1 MKKKNQAIKKVVDF
15 FGGSQVET
23 AKKLNVSKSQV
34 WQWLNNVNS
43 IAIEKA
49 IDIEDKTNGAV
60 KCEDLRPD
68 VNWSVIRSKVV

>member
-1 MKKKNQAIKKVVDF
+1 MKKKNPAIKKVVDF

-34 WQWLNNVNS
+34 WQWLNNVNA

-49 IDIEDKTNGAV
+49 IDIEDKTNGEV
-60 KCEDLRPD
+60 KCEELRPD
-68 VNWSVIRSKVV
+68 VNWSVIRGRA

>member
-1 MKKKNQAIKKVVDF
+1 MKKKNPAIKKVVDF

-23 AKKLNVSKSQV
+23 SKKLNVSKSQV
-34 WQWLNNVNS
+34 WQWLNNVNA

-60 KCEDLRPD
+60 KCEELRPD
-68 VNWSVIRSKVV
+68 VNWSVIRGRS

>member
-1 MKKKNQAIKKVVDF
+1 MEKKNQAIKKAIDF
-15 FGGSQVET
+15 FGGSQVKT

-34 WQWLNNVNS
+34 WQWLNNVNA

-60 KCEDLRPD
+60 KCEELRPD
-68 VNWSVIRSKVV
+68 VNWSVIRGRA